1 MRWNCRIVSAYFII
15 EKYRGQIMDRVI
27 TLYAGEPGLAGVG
40 LLENK
45 CEEVL
50 AEWGVSFPP
59 FLFAVREALLNAL
72 EANGMNQADDQLL
85 EVTITSNGAWLGAE
99 VPDYGPGLPVDWKDK
114 RLCFD
119 MADLLESDRG
129 RGLLFMSE
137 LCDHIDS
144 GRDAQ
149 GRHVMILKVRTGN
162 NG

>member
-1 MRWNCRIVSAYFII
+1 
-15 EKYRGQIMDRVI
+15 MDRII
-27 TLYAGEPGLAGVG
+27 TLYAGEVGLAGVG
-40 LLENK
+40 LLETK

-72 EANGMNQADDQLL
+72 EANGMNQADDQML
-85 EVTITSNGAWLGAE
+85 EVTVSRTGNWLGAE
-99 VPDYGPGLPVDWKDK
+99 VPDYGPGLPEGWKEK
-114 RLCFD
+114 RLSCD

-149 GRHVMILKVRTGN
+149 GRHIMILKVRTGS